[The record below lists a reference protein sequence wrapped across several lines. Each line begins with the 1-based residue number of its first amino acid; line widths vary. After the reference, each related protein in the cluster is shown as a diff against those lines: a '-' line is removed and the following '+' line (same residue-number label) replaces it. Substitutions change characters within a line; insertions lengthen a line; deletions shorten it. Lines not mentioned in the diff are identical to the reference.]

1 VIPGLNQSF
10 DTPHLAAAEVP
21 EETTVLFLIPT
32 TPPTGEAEVIYQAP
46 PDPTRMNYAALA
58 AVGAQRLY
66 EYRVIHR
73 FAAYQEVDEAPFTAI
88 ATELRHEAQHARQF
102 DLFGPKFHEL
112 DRILRDLVREHP
124 SARYEGIP
132 TERDANRAASAYASE
147 HYPDDLEAMAEDD
160 RFRQYTVEIRPV
172 EDLIEETV
180 GMIRQRLDIANMRE
194 DFEGVL
200 TSAWHG
206 ASLGFRL
213 GQTGED
219 GALPSDISGP
229 GATSFSVWRRP
240 VPSGTRSSRRVSNSG
255 SAWKATRSWA

>member
-1 VIPGLNQSF
+1 MQIPR
-10 DTPHLAAAEVP
+10 DTHVELFQQAHAVADVP

-66 EYRVIHR
+66 EYRIIHR
-73 FAAYQEVDEAPFTAI
+73 FAAYQDVDEAPFSAI

-102 DLFGPKFHEL
+102 DLLGPKFHEL

-132 TERDANRAASAYASE
+132 SERDANRAASAYASE

-160 RFRQYTVEIRPV
+160 RFRQYTVEITSV

-180 GMIRQRLDIANMRE
+180 GMIRQLAERDQTDEHTGRPLGDVVDELAADAREWRDAVASGAN
-194 DFEGVL
+194 
-200 TSAWHG
+200 
-206 ASLGFRL
+206 
-213 GQTGED
+213 
-219 GALPSDISGP
+219 
-229 GATSFSVWRRP
+229 
-240 VPSGTRSSRRVSNSG
+240 RRVARNADQDG
-255 SAWKATRSWA
+255 VVRLPTPPLNRRH